1 MKNPFTILYFT
12 GLSVLGFI
20 LIFLSLIVSNIPH
33 VVEGL
38 AQKPSVS
45 QVSIEIPKEVKV
57 DTAVKVISQEIKP
70 PKVET
75 VPPIKKEV
83 SKPIPTIVVDS
94 FEKMTPDTSIL
105 EQKPIDSSASQIL

>member
-33 VVEGL
+33 VVKGL
-38 AQKPSVS
+38 TQKPSVS

-57 DTAVKVISQEIKP
+57 DTVVKVISQELKT
-70 PKVET
+70 PKVKTDKSVKNE
-75 VPPIKKEV
+75 VPT
-83 SKPIPTIVVDS
+83 PIPTNHENRSENVTEDSTIVKQ
-94 FEKMTPDTSIL
+94 EPDKDTIPS
-105 EQKPIDSSASQIL
+105 